1 MSFLPLK
8 GICEWQMCMI
18 LHTIVLLCC
27 YIDKLKLNSLDII
40 VDIRKIVRS
49 LNLESK
55 AIQKDFGLSITQLLC
70 LGHLQN
76 SLGYKSTHRELME
89 LLSLNSST
97 VSGIL
102 NRLEKRGYIARI
114 SNESDKRS
122 KSITLTASGIK
133 LLEETPNV
141 LHDRLAEKLDKLSLE
156 DKKMVQK
163 SLNIIISAMEIKE
176 MEASPLLTPEEPID

>member
-1 MSFLPLK
+1 MHFDRL
-8 GICEWQMCMI
+8 Q
-18 LHTIVLLCC
+18 
-27 YIDKLKLNSLDII
+27 KLDSLEII
-40 VDIRKIVRS
+40 VSIRKIVRS

-76 SLGYKSTHRELME
+76 SLDYRSTHKDLME

-102 NRLEKRGYIARI
+102 NRLEKRGYIARL
-114 SNESDKRS
+114 SSEFDKRS
-122 KSITLTASGIK
+122 KLILLTASGIK

-141 LHDRLAEKLDKLSLE
+141 LHDRLAEKLSKLTLE
-156 DKKMVQK
+156 NKQMVQK
-163 SLNIIISAMEIKE
+163 SLNIVISAMDIRE
-176 MEASPLLTPEEPID
+176 MDASPLLISEEPID

>member
-1 MSFLPLK
+1 MHFDRL
-8 GICEWQMCMI
+8 Q
-18 LHTIVLLCC
+18 
-27 YIDKLKLNSLDII
+27 KLDSLEII
-40 VDIRKIVRS
+40 VSIRKIVRS

-76 SLGYKSTHRELME
+76 SLDYRSTHKDLME

-102 NRLEKRGYIARI
+102 NRLEKRGYIARL
-114 SNESDKRS
+114 SNEFDKRS
-122 KSITLTASGIK
+122 KLILLTASGIK

-141 LHDRLAEKLDKLSLE
+141 LHDRLAEKLSKLTLE
-156 DKKMVQK
+156 NKQMVQK
-163 SLNIIISAMEIKE
+163 SLNIVILAMDIRE
-176 MEASPLLTPEEPID
+176 MEASPLLISEEPID

>member
-1 MSFLPLK
+1 MHFDR
-8 GICEWQMCMI
+8 
-18 LHTIVLLCC
+18 LH
-27 YIDKLKLNSLDII
+27 KLDSLEII
-40 VDIRKIVRS
+40 VSIRKIVRS

-76 SLGYKSTHRELME
+76 SLDYRSTHKDLME

-102 NRLEKRGYIARI
+102 NRLEKRGYIARL
-114 SNESDKRS
+114 SNEFDKRS
-122 KSITLTASGIK
+122 KLILLTASGIK

-141 LHDRLAEKLDKLSLE
+141 LHDRLAEKLSKLTLE
-156 DKKMVQK
+156 NKQMVQK
-163 SLNIIISAMEIKE
+163 SLNIVILAMDIRE
-176 MEASPLLTPEEPID
+176 MEASPLLISEEPID

>member
-1 MSFLPLK
+1 MHFDRL
-8 GICEWQMCMI
+8 Q
-18 LHTIVLLCC
+18 
-27 YIDKLKLNSLDII
+27 KLDSLEII
-40 VDIRKIVRS
+40 VSIRKIVRS

-76 SLGYKSTHRELME
+76 SLDYRSTHKDLME

-102 NRLEKRGYIARI
+102 NRLEKRGYIARL
-114 SNESDKRS
+114 SNEFDKRS
-122 KSITLTASGIK
+122 KLILLTASGIK

-141 LHDRLAEKLDKLSLE
+141 LHDRLAEKLSKLTLE
-156 DKKMVQK
+156 NKQMVQIMYLPLFRFYHIQL
-163 SLNIIISAMEIKE
+163 SRSSANTYI
-176 MEASPLLTPEEPID
+176 

>member
-1 MSFLPLK
+1 MLYFVFQE
-8 GICEWQMCMI
+8 IE
-18 LHTIVLLCC
+18 
-27 YIDKLKLNSLDII
+27 KLDSLEII
-40 VDIRKIVRS
+40 VSIRKIVRS

-76 SLGYKSTHRELME
+76 SLDYRSTHKDLME

-102 NRLEKRGYIARI
+102 NRLEKRGYIARL
-114 SNESDKRS
+114 SSEFDKRS
-122 KSITLTASGIK
+122 KLILLTASGIK

-141 LHDRLAEKLDKLSLE
+141 LHDRLAEKLSKLTLE
-156 DKKMVQK
+156 NKQMVQK
-163 SLNIIISAMEIKE
+163 SLNIVISAMDIRE
-176 MEASPLLTPEEPID
+176 MDASPLLISEEPID

>member
-1 MSFLPLK
+1 MHFDRL
-8 GICEWQMCMI
+8 Q
-18 LHTIVLLCC
+18 
-27 YIDKLKLNSLDII
+27 KLGSLEII
-40 VDIRKIVRS
+40 VSIRKIVRS

-76 SLGYKSTHRELME
+76 SLDYRSTHKDLME

-102 NRLEKRGYIARI
+102 NRLEKRGYIARL
-114 SNESDKRS
+114 SNEFDKRS
-122 KSITLTASGIK
+122 KLILLTASGIK

-141 LHDRLAEKLDKLSLE
+141 LHDRLAEKLSKLTLE
-156 DKKMVQK
+156 NKQMVQK
-163 SLNIIISAMEIKE
+163 SLNIVILAMDIRE
-176 MEASPLLTPEEPID
+176 MEASPLLISEEPID

>member
-1 MSFLPLK
+1 MSN
-8 GICEWQMCMI
+8 I
-18 LHTIVLLCC
+18 LSVNVITLYQKVEVL
-27 YIDKLKLNSLDII
+27 DSLDII
-40 VDIRKIVRS
+40 VNIRKIVRS

-76 SLGYKSTHRELME
+76 SPSYKSTHKKLMQ

-102 NRLEKRGYIARI
+102 NRLEKRGYVARI
-114 SNESDKRS
+114 SSEQDKRS
-122 KSITLTASGIK
+122 KLIMLTASGLK

-141 LHDRLAEKLDKLSLE
+141 LHDRLADRLDVLSAA
-156 DKKMVQK
+156 DKEMVQK
-163 SLNIIISAMEIKE
+163 SLNIIIAAMEIKG

>member
-1 MSFLPLK
+1 MLYFVFQE
-8 GICEWQMCMI
+8 IE
-18 LHTIVLLCC
+18 
-27 YIDKLKLNSLDII
+27 KLDSLEII
-40 VDIRKIVRS
+40 VSIRKIVRS

-76 SLGYKSTHRELME
+76 SLDYRSTHKDLME

-102 NRLEKRGYIARI
+102 NRLEKRGYIARL
-114 SNESDKRS
+114 SNEFDKRS
-122 KSITLTASGIK
+122 KLILLTASGIK

-141 LHDRLAEKLDKLSLE
+141 LHDRLAEKLSKLTLE
-156 DKKMVQK
+156 NKQMVQK
-163 SLNIIISAMEIKE
+163 SLNIVISAMDIRE
-176 MEASPLLTPEEPID
+176 MDASPLLISEEPID

>member
-1 MSFLPLK
+1 MQ
-8 GICEWQMCMI
+8 IRRQ
-18 LHTIVLLCC
+18 
-27 YIDKLKLNSLDII
+27 KLDSLDII
-40 VDIRKIVRS
+40 VSIRKIVRS

-76 SLGYKSTHRELME
+76 SPDYRSTHKELMD

-102 NRLEKRGYIARI
+102 NRLEKRGYVARI
-114 SNESDKRS
+114 SSDTDKRS

-141 LHDRLAEKLDKLSLE
+141 LHDRLAEKLDTLSSE
-156 DKKMVQK
+156 DKEMVQN
-163 SLNIIISAMEIKE
+163 SLNIIISAMQIKG
-176 MEASPLLTPEEPID
+176 MEASPLLTPDEPLD

>member
-1 MSFLPLK
+1 MLFQRNYMYFASKEDALRNL
-8 GICEWQMCMI
+8 
-18 LHTIVLLCC
+18 
-27 YIDKLKLNSLDII
+27 DSLDII
-40 VDIRKIVRS
+40 VSIRKIVRS

-70 LGHLQN
+70 LGHLQ
-76 SLGYKSTHRELME
+76 SSPEYRSTHRDLME

-102 NRLEKRGYIARI
+102 NRLEKRGYIARV
-114 SNESDKRS
+114 SSEFDKRT

-141 LHDRLAEKLDKLSLE
+141 LHDRLADRLDGLTLP
-156 DKKMVQK
+156 DKEMVQK
-163 SLNIIISAMEIKE
+163 SLNIIISAMDIKG